1 MIIFTGTGRSGIEFY
16 SRLFDTNHQ
25 YNVKELA
32 RHFPPTNITLDTAPF
47 KDLSTRVKIMRDHL
61 KGVDIK
67 TFRDSSNPYVSFLDA
82 LYEIDNNIKIVLG
95 VRDGRA
101 FVRSG
106 ITRGYHNENK
116 YSGYSKT
123 PCRDDPYFP
132 LWTNMTPV
140 ERMAWMW
147 NFRNSKAL
155 ECLEHVPKENWMIVR
170 LEDLTANEEKSKYWI
185 EMLEDFLCLKAS
197 RGWLKKKCNASK
209 KLEFPPVVEWNKETT
224 QGFDRIAGKLMLT
237 LGYNNKLPD
246 HTINEDKSQCEALN
260 NDSGTMV
267 SIALCVYNEVRF
279 IKETLESLVSQTYK
293 NIEIIAID
301 NASTDG
307 TWEIIKEFSYRDSRI
322 IPIRHNE
329 NKGGLYHVSFIQNYV
344 TGKYYMGAA
353 GHDKWAKDMIEKS
366 VEVLSTN
373 DSVILVAPMTIWI
386 DIYGNVIREERE
398 EIDTRLETTPAGR
411 ALSMYKEMQRCN
423 SFFGV
428 HVAEEFRKVL
438 PFPGII
444 GPDFLMI
451 MRMATRGD
459 IVSCR
464 DAKFYRRKNRH
475 EIYSCDTHKR
485 QIESMKITGLATIFP
500 LLVSR
505 LYIIRELLGYKGTIR
520 DRLRLI
526 IYSLKKLFLNRSQI
540 KLLITDVFLG
550 IFGDKNLK

>member
-95 VRDGRA
+95 VRDGRD

-246 HTINEDKSQCEALN
+246 HTINEDKSTTLIFESGDWKYHDNYFGGEPYGGREVVFFKGEPIYIMVYYGVVDESVSDHNKVYGILSVLLQAFYDVEYLFTVSETVFDPPPKVKSAVIRLVRKEKNILN
-260 NDSGTMV
+260 
-267 SIALCVYNEVRF
+267 CNEKLLFQIVKATFNHRRK
-279 IKETLESLVSQTYK
+279 IIRNTLKSVVGELDK
-293 NIEIIAID
+293 NIE
-301 NASTDG
+301 N
-307 TWEIIKEFSYRDSRI
+307 
-322 IPIRHNE
+322 
-329 NKGGLYHVSFIQNYV
+329 
-344 TGKYYMGAA
+344 
-353 GHDKWAKDMIEKS
+353 
-366 VEVLSTN
+366 
-373 DSVILVAPMTIWI
+373 
-386 DIYGNVIREERE
+386 
-398 EIDTRLETTPAGR
+398 
-411 ALSMYKEMQRCN
+411 
-423 SFFGV
+423 
-428 HVAEEFRKVL
+428 
-438 PFPGII
+438 
-444 GPDFLMI
+444 
-451 MRMATRGD
+451 
-459 IVSCR
+459 
-464 DAKFYRRKNRH
+464 
-475 EIYSCDTHKR
+475 
-485 QIESMKITGLATIFP
+485 
-500 LLVSR
+500 
-505 LYIIRELLGYKGTIR
+505 ELLLKRPEQLGVEDFNDLTNFAEKM
-520 DRLRLI
+520 
-526 IYSLKKLFLNRSQI
+526 SLKNDMEGEIAK
-540 KLLITDVFLG
+540 
-550 IFGDKNLK
+550 